1 MWNTGT
7 CRQNLRC
14 RSVRDCESYGNDD
27 EGADAARWKDR
38 KFNAVLRYCLQMQE
52 AVTYRV
58 SARHEDR
65 CTCPYVVSRGDA
77 RCELRS

>member
-1 MWNTGT
+1 VWNTGT

-38 KFNAVLRYCLQMQE
+38 KFNAVLQPVLF
-52 AVTYRV
+52 A
-58 SARHEDR
+58 
-65 CTCPYVVSRGDA
+65 DA
-77 RCELRS
+77 RGSHLQGLRAT